1 MAAMTQDRVARKRG
15 SGAIRETL
23 VIGTSNTTYVGAIVN
38 RRTTT
43 ARAFT
48 ATAATG
54 RRIAGV
60 VVRKDST
67 ANGPGAGT
75 GVGNASGTEKVIIE
89 YGNEVLVG
97 IKTAIRT
104 NTSLGLNVFVS
115 DDQTVGGTA
124 VGTAAARVKAGILR
138 AFEASDKSTGW
149 LAVAV
154 FGPTDIAV

>member
-15 SGAIRETL
+15 SGAIRETF
-23 VIGTSNTTYVGAIVN
+23 VIGTSNTTYVGAMVN
-38 RRTTT
+38 RRNTTG
-43 ARAFT
+43 RAFT

-67 ANGPGAGT
+67 TDGFGAGT
-75 GVGNASGTEKVIIE
+75 GVGNASGTQKVIVE
-89 YGNEVLVG
+89 YGNEVLMA
-97 IKTAIRT
+97 IRTAIRT
-104 NTSLGLNVFVS
+104 NTSLGLNVFIS

-124 VGTAAARVKAGILR
+124 VGTAAARVVAGRLT

-149 LAVAV
+149 VAVAV
-154 FGPTDIAV
+154 FGPTNIAV